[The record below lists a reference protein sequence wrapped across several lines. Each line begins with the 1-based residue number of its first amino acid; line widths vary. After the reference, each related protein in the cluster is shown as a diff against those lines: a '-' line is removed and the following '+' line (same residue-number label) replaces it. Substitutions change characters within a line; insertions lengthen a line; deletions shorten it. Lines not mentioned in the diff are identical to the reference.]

1 MNSSKKIKINSLSLS
16 NKYSLS
22 CNSKNILFN
31 QNANLKLSIK
41 SLNNIRKLS
50 NLDAIKSVEEYY
62 PGIKVLNISGSISY
76 DNLISN
82 TKKEIIKVYNFLDI
96 PYYNKHYYSNLKQ
109 ININNISYD
118 DSVVGDNMH
127 NIKPLIKKEYNPYI
141 EKIPQRII
149 KKYGHI
155 KF

>member
-76 DNLISN
+76 DNLIG
-82 TKKEIIKVYNFLDI
+82 KKKSIKYVKYLKSEIDKSIGMITEYHTDI
-96 PYYNKHYYSNLKQ
+96 FPVRKKCYLNL
-109 ININNISYD
+109 SR
-118 DSVVGDNMH
+118 G
-127 NIKPLIKKEYNPYI
+127 
-141 EKIPQRII
+141 
-149 KKYGHI
+149 
-155 KF
+155 